1 MGGRIRNQNVSI
13 RQKLQ
18 NGDQVE
24 IMTAPNQKPSAD
36 WLNVVV
42 SHRAKNKIRQA
53 LKEVEYRNAAEG
65 REMLERRFK
74 NWKIDYTE
82 GDISRLALKLG
93 YKVTNDLYQSIALGK
108 EDLLRIK
115 EVFLAM
121 DEPHY
126 ESTRATYEPLSPQQQ
141 EALALEVDIDVKSV
155 DYNLAKCCNPQP
167 GDPIFGFI
175 SIFKGIRIHRFD
187 CPNADNMREKYPYRM
202 LPARWAKK
210 NK

>member
-65 REMLERRFK
+65 REML
-74 NWKIDYTE
+74 
-82 GDISRLALKLG
+82 
-93 YKVTNDLYQSIALGK
+93 
-108 EDLLRIK
+108 
-115 EVFLAM
+115 
-121 DEPHY
+121 
-126 ESTRATYEPLSPQQQ
+126 
-141 EALALEVDIDVKSV
+141 
-155 DYNLAKCCNPQP
+155 
-167 GDPIFGFI
+167 
-175 SIFKGIRIHRFD
+175 
-187 CPNADNMREKYPYRM
+187 
-202 LPARWAKK
+202 
-210 NK
+210 